1 MNKNGRIFIISG
13 PSGVGKDTLVQAAI
27 ERSEN
32 LKEAISATTR
42 PPRKGEQDGKNY
54 HFMHR
59 GKFCQMIEDGEFLE
73 YFEYCGNLYG
83 TLKSEVTR
91 KSKAGINV
99 ILILDVNGAKSI
111 KEQLPESVTIFISP
125 PSMNVLEG
133 RLRARGLDSDEQIQH
148 RLREVQ
154 REMECRSWYDYTL
167 VNDDLEVAI
176 RQLESIIHN
185 NFLLSSN
192 T

>member
-27 ERSEN
+27 ERAEN

-42 PPRKGEQDGKNY
+42 PPRKGERDGKNY
-54 HFMHR
+54 YFMHR
-59 GKFCQMIEDGEFLE
+59 SKFCKMIDDGEFLE

-83 TLKSEVTR
+83 TLKSEVAR
-91 KSKAGINV
+91 KLKAGINV
-99 ILILDVNGAKSI
+99 ILILDVNGAKRI

-125 PSMNVLEG
+125 PSLNVLEG

-176 RQLESIIHN
+176 RQLEYIIQK
-185 NFLLSSN
+185 
-192 T
+192 

>member
-42 PPRKGEQDGKNY
+42 PPRKGEQDVKNY

>member
-54 HFMHR
+54 YFMHR

-125 PSMNVLEG
+125 PSLNVLEG
-133 RLRARGLDSDEQIQH
+133 RLRARGLDSDEQIQR

>member
-54 HFMHR
+54 YFMHR

-83 TLKSEVTR
+83 TLKSEVAR